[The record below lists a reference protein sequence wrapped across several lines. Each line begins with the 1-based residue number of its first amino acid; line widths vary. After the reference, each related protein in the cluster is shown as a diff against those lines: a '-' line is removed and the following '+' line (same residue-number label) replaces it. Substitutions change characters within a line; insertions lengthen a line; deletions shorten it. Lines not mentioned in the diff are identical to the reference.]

1 MYAAARREG
10 YNVLAMGKKTSVI
23 IKQSSLVER
32 PNAHVPPKWFR
43 LGAIHKLRNALRGG
57 GRGVALALRNVTEG
71 GRGG

>member
-32 PNAHVPPKWFR
+32 LNAHVPPKWFR
-43 LGAIHKLRNALRGG
+43 L
-57 GRGVALALRNVTEG
+57 V
-71 GRGG
+71 